1 MTLMAPKDPVPAEND
16 EGSVCS
22 AATTLEFEDANLRG
36 EINLIV
42 NNTGVHSIHLCY
54 KIKPNRVKICTKYCL
69 FKLALYIRFHK

>member
-1 MTLMAPKDPVPAEND
+1 MTFMAPKDSVRAVND
-16 EGSVCS
+16 EVSLSC
-22 AATTLEFEDANLRG
+22 AAEALEFEDANLRG

-42 NNTGVHSIHLCY
+42 NNTRVHSIHLCY